1 MIKSIYGNSNF
12 NDLLQESYLANTSI
26 LSGIEYLLKAEL
38 FGNHDGM
45 FYSAFFSL
53 SIGIERFLKVALV
66 SEYMYQNNYQK
77 PPERLLKDPGHNLL
91 KLLNANLQLLSK
103 YKIDNRNFS
112 DEILEY
118 DLISFLSTYATTNRY
133 LNLNNLTNSNYKS
146 HKHPIHEWVILSE
159 QFLRES
165 VKYEKIESEL
175 LKVYS
180 KNEKYGVGFT
190 NLLDFNGHPL
200 LAVDMWQYQYIV
212 NKSKPYILYRL
223 IQTLKPIYKMLDKI
237 SYESNN
243 GANAD
248 LNGLMN
254 LPYYGELFPLFYTD
268 LDALK
273 KVKKWVNRYN

>member
-38 FGNHDGM
+38 FGNQDGM

-77 PPERLLKDPGHNLL
+77 PSERLLKEPSHNLL
-91 KLLNANLQLLSK
+91 KLLNANLKLTSK
-103 YKIDNRNFS
+103 YNIDNGTFS
-112 DEILEY
+112 DEVLEH

-133 LNLNNLTNSNYKS
+133 LNLNNLTNSNYKN

-159 QFLRES
+159 RFLRES
-165 VKYEKIESEL
+165 IKYEKIESEL
-175 LKVYS
+175 LKIYS

-190 NLLDFNGHPL
+190 NLLDFDGHPL

-212 NKSKPYILYRL
+212 NKSKPFILYRL

-248 LNGLMN
+248 LKGLMN